1 MRIEFR
7 RVKVQI
13 PPSSLEYAIYAYS
26 SFEYNYPIQST
37 QNLLFSGREKTGLN
51 NIFVLYFC
59 QTRKSV
65 SNFIQGPIL

>member
-13 PPSSLEYAIYAYS
+13 PPSSLEYVYS

-37 QNLLFSGREKTGLN
+37 QNLLFSEREKTGLN

-65 SNFIQGPIL
+65 SNYIQGPIL